1 LSEPNTLRN
10 SKTEKNV
17 DHYSRRCMGVAVFKT
32 VPTSEFVR
40 AFLGRAIHTAGRS
53 PKYIILRQGLA
64 VLMPRFQ
71 TLV

>member
-1 LSEPNTLRN
+1 
-10 SKTEKNV
+10 
-17 DHYSRRCMGVAVFKT
+17 MGVAVFKT